1 MLSTAGKISNWPGFF
16 LLGLALASC
25 QKPIEPAVEAPPE
38 LDASTE
44 VQAIQRDAQRHG
56 EQVMQLARAQA
67 AQELGNA
74 AKALAPWESSDS
86 AALDGGQSTA
96 NAGEAGVAG
105 KLEKVEPDTLIIRD
119 GSGFEFWL
127 KASDN
132 TQITYNGKRARLTDC
147 PTHRFQAG
155 SGCARVFCLAGE
167 PEGGNRGRGAG
178 RRTAAGWRTAI
189 RRGNLRDQTPDSLRV
204 PESCSTIGRCPW
216 SATRCK

>member
-56 EQVMQLARAQA
+56 EQVLQLARAQV

-86 AALDGGQSTA
+86 AALDGGQSAA
-96 NAGEAGVAG
+96 NAGEDGVAG
-105 KLEKVEPDTLIIRD
+105 KLERAEPDTLIIRD
-119 GSGFEFWL
+119 GSGFEYWL

-132 TQITYNGKRARLTDC
+132 TQVTYNGKRARLTDFKQGADVRASFVWQGNQRVA
-147 PTHRFQAG
+147 TEVEVLDAG
-155 SGCARVFCLAGE
+155 PPLDG
-167 PEGGNRGRGAG
+167 G
-178 RRTAAGWRTAI
+178 RRSDAGI
-189 RRGNLRDQTPDSLRV
+189 
-204 PESCSTIGRCPW
+204 
-216 SATRCK
+216 